1 MNLDSNLNKVT
12 PKLCDFGLIESESS
26 AASNANFTGQIRGEM
41 RWCDMPSK
49 IVDPR
54 LSSIGY
60 FYLDLS
66 LSFLG
71 TFEPAISVFYSS
83 VSVKSKL
90 TMQSEFGNWSE
101 GRTK

>member
-66 LSFLG
+66 LSLFWALLNLP
-71 TFEPAISVFYSS
+71 FQSFILQSASS
-83 VSVKSKL
+83 P
-90 TMQSEFGNWSE
+90 N
-101 GRTK
+101 